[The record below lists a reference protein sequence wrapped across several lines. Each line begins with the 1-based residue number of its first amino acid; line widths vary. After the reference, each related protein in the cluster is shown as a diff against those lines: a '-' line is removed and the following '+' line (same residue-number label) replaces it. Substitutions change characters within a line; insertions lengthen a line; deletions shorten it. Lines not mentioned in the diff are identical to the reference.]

1 MRISSGSCPMFHG
14 RLVSWTG
21 EELEKAISRKQ
32 CFGAHPAHTHRDP
45 ARSGFHQA
53 TNSAFVVTPS
63 WLHGGISWALPC
75 LPCPPLPHPSC
86 SFLHPSP
93 CLAVCPAPLAACLL
107 HFPSPPMA
115 HSSFSPPLPVTPAPA
130 SFLSHTLPFSHIL
143 IASPHTPA
151 LSLSCRGLASTLW
164 HRSLYHFQGSCC
176 QLGNR

>member
-1 MRISSGSCPMFHG
+1 MEDWWA
-14 RLVSWTG
+14 WTG
-21 EELEKAISRKQ
+21 EEVEKAISRNQ
-32 CFGAHPAHTHRDP
+32 CLGIHPVHAHRDP

-53 TNSAFVVTPS
+53 TDSAFIVTPS
-63 WLHGGISWALPC
+63 WLHGGTSWALPLRSADSSNLLFLPSSSSSLLLLPPPFALPAC
-75 LPCPPLPHPSC
+75 LPSPS
-86 SFLHPSP
+86 
-93 CLAVCPAPLAACLL
+93 AWLL

-130 SFLSHTLPFSHIL
+130 SFLSHALPFSHIL